1 MVPTSFEFSNQVN
14 DISTSICSFFD
25 ELMVLYRL
33 VGVRENTVISLDKDE
48 PEVTF
53 NSIMES
59 DEEAAS
65 LYNSFNGTDFSVYG
79 SKFDIKMNLRK
90 NIVSTLISKAIY

>member
-1 MVPTSFEFSNQVN
+1 
-14 DISTSICSFFD
+14 
-25 ELMVLYRL
+25 MVLYRL
-33 VGVRENTVISLDKDE
+33 VGVRENTMISLDKDE

-53 NSIMES
+53 NIIMES